1 MNAREIIESQGR
13 KPVLGWAQDRKID
26 LKQTDVKR
34 TWRRV
39 ERVIKQSTIQKSH
52 P

>member
-26 LKQTDVKR
+26 LKQTDIRK

-39 ERVIKQSTIQKSH
+39 ERVIKQSRKDES
-52 P
+52 